1 MAVWRGVR
9 LGRITVVC
17 LALTAA
23 GLVGV
28 LGPRFWGDAAART
41 KTLATMK
48 RKFEALHDFALFRSR
63 GDKAVLRWGERQ
75 RHPHEKTDT
84 SAVRRPR
91 HTPPVSGEADLLK
104 VPTSS
109 PD

>member
-1 MAVWRGVR
+1 MAVWGRVR
-9 LGRITVVC
+9 LGQITGVC
-17 LALTAA
+17 LAITAA

-28 LGPRFWGDAAART
+28 LGPRFLGDAAART

-63 GDKAVLRWGERQ
+63 GDRAVLRWGERQ
-75 RHPHEKTDT
+75 QHPRKKTDT

-91 HTPPVSGEADLLK
+91 HTPPVSGD
-104 VPTSS
+104 
-109 PD
+109 